1 MCHERRGEVKSTLA
15 MVADNSV
22 IMLEILVLLDIPFEI
37 EQNAITC
44 YLGHVVFSISR
55 MSTII
60 EKLSIIKTTVL

>member
-1 MCHERRGEVKSTLA
+1 